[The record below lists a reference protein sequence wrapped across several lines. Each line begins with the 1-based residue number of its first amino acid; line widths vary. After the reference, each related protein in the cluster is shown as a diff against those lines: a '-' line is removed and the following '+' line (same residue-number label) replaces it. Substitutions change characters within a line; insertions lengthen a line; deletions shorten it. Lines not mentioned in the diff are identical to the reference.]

1 VFDLQGRGTVVT
13 GRVEQGTI
21 KTGEDVEIL
30 GLTQVLLFSPSAK
43 GDASASLGALFL
55 VLQQCSFLFGVDVIS
70 KHCARCKGWLR
81 ELI

>member
-30 GLTQVLLFSPSAK
+30 GLTQVSLNLPFYSPKSNVEYNATQPK
-43 GDASASLGALFL
+43 D
-55 VLQQCSFLFGVDVIS
+55 
-70 KHCARCKGWLR
+70 
-81 ELI
+81 

>member
-30 GLTQVLLFSPSAK
+30 GLTQVRLKLPFCSPKSN
-43 GDASASLGALFL
+43 
-55 VLQQCSFLFGVDVIS
+55 V
-70 KHCARCKGWLR
+70 
-81 ELI
+81 